1 MIRNNLTYC
10 LKVFYTVVVCCIE
23 AVCQGRIL
31 ALTLD
36 LAIALNQKIAA
47 VALGSNLGDSHA
59 TLEAALAALSKIPG
73 VSLQARSHWY
83 RTVALGPPQPE
94 YLNGCVLLQVLLSPQ
109 DLLTKLLTI
118 ETKLGRVRRQR
129 WGPRSLD
136 LDLLL
141 YDDLILNT
149 PTLQLPHPR
158 MRERAFVLVPLAEIA
173 PNLQEPV
180 SGNTIAQ
187 LVQAVD
193 CRGVC
198 RANLHPQRFLYDP

>member
-1 MIRNNLTYC
+1 MVIKAVCSGRNLT
-10 LKVFYTVVVCCIE
+10 LN
-23 AVCQGRIL
+23 
-31 ALTLD
+31 LD
-36 LAIALNQKIAA
+36 PAIALQGVAA
-47 VALGSNLGDSHA
+47 VALGSNLGDSFA
-59 TLEAALAALSKIPG
+59 TLEAALLALSEIPG

-94 YLNGCVLLQVLLSPQ
+94 YLNGCVLLEALFSPQ
-109 DLLTKLLTI
+109 EVLRKLLMI
-118 ETKLGRVRRQR
+118 ETQFGRVRRQR

-141 YDDLILNT
+141 YDDLILDT

-158 MRERAFVLVPLAEIA
+158 MHQRAFVLVPLAEIA
-173 PNLQEPV
+173 PRWREPV

-193 CRGVC
+193 CRGVR
-198 RANLHPQRFLYDP
+198 RANSRP